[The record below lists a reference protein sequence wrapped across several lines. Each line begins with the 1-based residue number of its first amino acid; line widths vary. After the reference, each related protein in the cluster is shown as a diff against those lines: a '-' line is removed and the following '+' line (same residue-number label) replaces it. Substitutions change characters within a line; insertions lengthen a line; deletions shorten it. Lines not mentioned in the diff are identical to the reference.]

1 MRTPSIHFALL
12 SLGLVGCGAG
22 PAVLGSDDLPVRRVV
37 LYRNGVAYFERSGQF
52 DGNELEFGVRQSE
65 VGDFLSSLT
74 AIERAGGGV
83 RSVSFE
89 VPEPEAPAT
98 PPAPPPPV
106 PYGYPAPPPQ
116 PPPAGPPPDADP
128 RVDVRLR
135 LSGDDDHDM
144 TVAYVVGAPI
154 WRPTYRI
161 VTAERG
167 QALLQAWAVV
177 QNTSGEDWR
186 DVSLSLTTGAPIAF
200 QSDLGTPVTP
210 PRPRVTD
217 TGEVVSAVPQSEV
230 ALAQGEATPAPEAAE
245 MYDEENAEAAGD
257 YGGGGAASGVARP
270 RPAGGAPSPA
280 PPPAAR
286 RSGGVRTRAAEQ
298 TFDARSL
305 SQAVSVMAATAVLG
319 AGVTR
324 YDIRERVTVPDGG
337 STMVAILSRLVPGEE
352 AHLFAP
358 DPGVPLSSSHPFR
371 VVKIANRTGAALERG
386 PVSVI
391 GRGSFLGQGVLEPLP
406 RDATTFVPFAV
417 DRSVAVEANVELGEA
432 EGRLVRISHGM
443 VTVERFTERTT
454 AYRVRNGG
462 TDAVK
467 VYVRHTRIQGATILR
482 PPAGTEQTDTSALA
496 PIRAAARGEGELRLV
511 ERTPVQRTVE
521 FISDVAA
528 DAVALYLSGP
538 AVDAAAGP
546 ALQRALTLRTQLVTA
561 QHAVAAASQQRN
573 ELSQNAEETR
583 QNLEA
588 IRTLGSA
595 ADLRQRLV
603 ARLSDLDQRIA
614 TLTRTIVDNQ
624 TTASELQVRLSD
636 ALSDV
641 TLDVSA
647 RPASDTPRS
656 TPPSR

>member
-1 MRTPSIHFALL
+1 MRSRPIHFALL
-12 SLGLVGCGAG
+12 SLSLVGCGAG

-52 DGNELEFGVRQSE
+52 EGNELEFGVRQSE

-74 AIERAGGGV
+74 AIERGEGGV

-89 VPEPEAPAT
+89 VPEPEVPAT
-98 PPAPPPPV
+98 PPAPPPPQPG
-106 PYGYPAPPPQ
+106 PYGYPSPPP
-116 PPPAGPPPDADP
+116 PPPAAEPAPDADP

-135 LSGDDDHDM
+135 LSGDDDHDV

-186 DVSLSLTTGAPIAF
+186 DVTLSLTTGAPIAF

-210 PRPRVTD
+210 PRPHVTD
-217 TGEVVSAVPQSEV
+217 TGEVVMAVPQSEV
-230 ALAQGEATPAPEAAE
+230 ALAQGEATPPSDPATTQAGF
-245 MYDEENAEAAGD
+245 DDGNSVAAGD
-257 YGGGGAASGVARP
+257 VAGSSPARGRSSRPAVTAP
-270 RPAGGAPSPA
+270 RPAPA
-280 PPPAAR
+280 P
-286 RSGGVRTRAAEQ
+286 GGFGGGRPRVEEQ
-298 TFDARSL
+298 EILNAQRLQQS
-305 SQAVSVMAATAVLG
+305 VSVMAATAVLG

-324 YDIRERVTVPDGG
+324 YDISERVTVPDGG

-358 DPGVPLSSSHPFR
+358 DPGVPLSRSHPFR
-371 VVKIANRTGAALERG
+371 VVKIANRTGAMLERG

-391 GRGSFLGQGVLEPLP
+391 GGGSFLGQGVLEPLP

-417 DRSVAVEANVELGEA
+417 DRSVAVEANVETGEA

-454 AYRVRNGG
+454 VYQVRNGG
-462 TDAVK
+462 AAAVK
-467 VYVRHTRIQGATILR
+467 VYVRHTRMPGATILR
-482 PPAGTEQTDTSALA
+482 PPAGTEQTETSALA
-496 PIRAAARGEGELRLV
+496 PIRTAARGEQELRLV

-546 ALQRALTLRTQLVTA
+546 ALRRALELRTQLVTA
-561 QHAVAAASQQRN
+561 QRAVATASEQRH
-573 ELSQNAEETR
+573 ELSRNAEETR

-588 IRTLGSA
+588 IRALASA

-603 ARLSDLDQRIA
+603 TRLSDLDQRIA
-614 TLTRTIVDNQ
+614 ALTRTIVDNQ
-624 TTASELQVRLSD
+624 TTSSELQVRLAD
-636 ALSDV
+636 ALQDV
-641 TLDVSA
+641 TLDTS
-647 RPASDTPRS
+647 PRAPS
-656 TPPSR
+656 TPPTPR